1 MIESN
6 VIEWLD
12 FGDSTQKID
21 TYSKEYLLTFFR
33 FFRALLK
40 NKSFLLIELEIIFI
54 IISFIQ
60 FLSIAAIIVKP
71 DNDIIFVILN
81 ISKMEF

>member
-12 FGDSTQKID
+12 FGDTTQKID
-21 TYSKEYLLTFFR
+21 TYSKDYLLTLFKFY
-33 FFRALLK
+33 RALLK
-40 NKSFLLIELEIIFI
+40 NKSFPLIELEITFI

-60 FLSIAAIIVKP
+60 FLSISALNVK
-71 DNDIIFVILN
+71 F
-81 ISKMEF
+81 